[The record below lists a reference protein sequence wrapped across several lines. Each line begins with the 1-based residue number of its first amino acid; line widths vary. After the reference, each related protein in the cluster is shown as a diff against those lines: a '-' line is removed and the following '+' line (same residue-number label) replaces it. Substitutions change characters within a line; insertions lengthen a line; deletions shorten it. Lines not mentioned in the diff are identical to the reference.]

1 MIVDS
6 LDWYGM
12 TSHMN
17 DRHVRAGCP
26 GFDNAVMI
34 VLFDPVG
41 SSLSDLFLDWS

>member
-6 LDWYGM
+6 LDLYGM

-26 GFDNAVMI
+26 GFDNAAMI
-34 VLFDPVG
+34 VLFDLICSICSNFGV
-41 SSLSDLFLDWS
+41 DN